1 MFPLNGWASTRGL
14 RAAALAAGVLVA
26 TALPGHNAAEAK
38 TFKWAFQGDVQ
49 TLDPHGLFET
59 FTLGFQ
65 LNFYEGLVSRAA
77 DLELQPGLAV
87 SWENVEPTVWRFTLR
102 QGVTFHN
109 GNTFNAD
116 DVIFSV
122 DRINTEGSDMKV
134 IAGLIKEAVKVDDYT
149 VDLVTE
155 QPNPILPLQLEI
167 FMIMDKE
174 WSEENGTTEATNVKG
189 DDQGNYANL
198 HANGTGPF
206 MVVERQPDV
215 RSVLKPNP
223 NWWGEAKSNITEAIF
238 TPIGQDATRVAALI
252 SGDVD
257 MAYPVPVQDWRR
269 LEQASGV
276 SPLTGPEARTIF
288 LGFDQARDEL
298 LYSNVKGKNPFKDQ
312 RVRQAFFQAIDI
324 EAIKS
329 KIMRGAST
337 PSNLMIA
344 PQINGF
350 NPALNERLPYDV
362 DKAKALLTEAGY
374 PDGFEVTMDCPND
387 RYVND
392 ERICQAVASMLAR
405 IGVKVDLLAQTK
417 SKYFGKVL
425 AQNDYDTSFF
435 LLGWTPSTFD
445 AHNVISSL
453 MSCRVDGKGAF
464 NLGGYC
470 NERVTELA
478 DLIQVETD
486 QEKRQALIDEANR
499 IHAEEVGHIPLHQ
512 QPLSWGVSDG
522 VSVAQRP
529 DNMFHLRHVTVK

>member
-1 MFPLNGWASTRGL
+1 MTKHWGASL
-14 RAAALAAGVLVA
+14 RRCVLILGLAAGVAAGSVQ
-26 TALPGHNAAEAK
+26 AEAK
-38 TFKWAFQGDVQ
+38 TFKWAFQGDIQ

-65 LNFYEGLVSRAA
+65 LNFYEGLVSRNAA
-77 DLELQPGLAV
+77 LELQPGLAT
-87 SWENVEPTVWRFTLR
+87 SWENIEPTVWRFTLR

-109 GNTFNAD
+109 GNAFNAD
-116 DVIFSV
+116 DVIFSI

-134 IAGLIKEAVKVDDYT
+134 IAGLIKQAVKVDDYT
-149 VDLVTE
+149 VDLVTAE
-155 QPNPILPLQLEI
+155 PNPILPLQLEI

-174 WSEENGTTEATNVKG
+174 WAEEHGATEATNVKG

-206 MVVERQPDV
+206 MVKERQPDV
-215 RSVLKPNP
+215 RTVLEANP
-223 NWWGEAKSNITEAIF
+223 NWWGDAKSNVTEATF

-257 MAYPVPVQDWRR
+257 MAYPVPVQDWKR
-269 LEQASGV
+269 LESASGV

-288 LGFDQARDEL
+288 LGFDQDRDEL
-298 LYSNVKGKNPFKDQ
+298 LYSDVKGKNPFKDQ

-324 EAIKS
+324 EAIKQ

-350 NPALNERLPYDV
+350 NPALNERLPYDPE
-362 DKAKALLTEAGY
+362 KAKALLTEAGY

-405 IGVKVDLLAQTK
+405 IGVKIDLLAQPK
-417 SKYFGKVL
+417 SKYFAKVL
-425 AQNDYDTSFF
+425 AQNGYDTSFY

-445 AHNVISSL
+445 AHNVLFSI

-470 NERVTELA
+470 NERVTELT
-478 DLIQVETD
+478 DMIQVETD
-486 QEKRQALIDEANR
+486 PEKRQVLIDEANK
-499 IHAEEVGHIPLHQ
+499 IHSDEVGHIPLHQ
-512 QPLSWGVSDG
+512 QPLSWGVSDK
-522 VSVAQRP
+522 VTVAQRP
-529 DNMFHLRHVTVK
+529 DNMFHLRHVTVH